1 MVEIG
6 ALDCGSNSTRLLI
19 STVENGTL
27 ENLYKEHQVTR
38 LSDSIDKTGRISDD
52 SKKRFFKVLRK
63 YMRKIEEYE
72 VQEVFCIGTAVFR
85 NSKNSDEVIDEVK
98 KRFNLDIKIISGEE
112 EGLLTSLG
120 VQSSFKNLQ
129 NYLIVDIG
137 GQSTE
142 LITDIENKLDIQ
154 SEDIGVVSMSENY
167 FTENPISIDKER
179 NATNYFNDI
188 FHDKD
193 YGHRQL
199 IGVSGTFTSLGS
211 IYLNQKKYDENQ
223 IDKVIISYDSVKNIY
238 EDLKTLSV
246 PKIISEYPSLDPKRA
261 VTITSGLFLVINLL
275 KKYKITQL
283 KVSKS
288 DILEG
293 LILKYF

>member
-6 ALDCGSNSTRLLI
+6 AIDCGSNSTRLLI
-19 STVENGTL
+19 STVENGKL
-27 ENLYKEHQVTR
+27 ENLHKEHQVTR
-38 LSDSIDKTGRISDD
+38 LSDNIDKTGTISDD

-63 YMRKIEEYE
+63 YMRKIEEYK

-98 KRFNLDIKIISGEE
+98 KRFNLELKMISGEE

-120 VQSSFKNLQ
+120 VQSSFENLE

-142 LITDIENKLDIQ
+142 LITDIDHKLDIQ

-167 FTENPISIDKER
+167 FNENPINTNKEETAI
-179 NATNYFNDI
+179 NFFNDI

-193 YGHRQL
+193 YAHRQL

-211 IYLNQKKYDENQ
+211 IYLNQKIYDENE
-223 IDKVIISYDSVKNIY
+223 IDKVTISDDSVENIY
-238 EDLKTLSV
+238 ENLKTLSV
-246 PKIISEYPSLDPKRA
+246 PKIISD
-261 VTITSGLFLVINLL
+261 
-275 KKYKITQL
+275 
-283 KVSKS
+283 
-288 DILEG
+288 
-293 LILKYF
+293 